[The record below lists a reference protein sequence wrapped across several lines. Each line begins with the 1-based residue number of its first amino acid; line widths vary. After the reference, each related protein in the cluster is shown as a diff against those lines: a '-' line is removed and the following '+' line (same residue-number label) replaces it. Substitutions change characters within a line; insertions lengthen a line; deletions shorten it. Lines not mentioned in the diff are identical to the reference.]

1 MKKLSA
7 SSRRLC
13 TAKLMRQMLVDHA
26 RKKLALKRN
35 AQDMPDTASGF
46 AAPASD
52 EEVIAV
58 DEALRK
64 LALVDSRKAQ
74 VVELKYFGGLTT
86 ARRRTR
92 CQRRSRAWS
101 ATGHSRGRGC
111 IVNCRARG
119 PERIGTNGANQVAGG
134 RRNIPRCTGFAGS
147 GPGTVCKVRMRR

>member
-1 MKKLSA
+1 
-7 SSRRLC
+7 
-13 TAKLMRQMLVDHA
+13 MLVDHA
-26 RKKLALKRN
+26 RRKLALKRN

-86 ARRRTR
+86 AETADSLSTSVASVERDWTFA
-92 CQRRSRAWS
+92 RAWL
-101 ATGHSRGRGC
+101 HR
-111 IVNCRARG
+111 
-119 PERIGTNGANQVAGG
+119 ELQ
-134 RRNIPRCTGFAGS
+134 
-147 GPGTVCKVRMRR
+147 GPGA